1 MALGCPAVLKAHD
14 TPRNEATARRSPDY
28 VNMHAFQLPDVEVKV
43 RIAGVEVQGKDDPHT
58 TRED

>member
-1 MALGCPAVLKAHD
+1 M
-14 TPRNEATARRSPDY
+14 
-28 VNMHAFQLPDVEVKV
+28 NMHAFQLPDVEVKV